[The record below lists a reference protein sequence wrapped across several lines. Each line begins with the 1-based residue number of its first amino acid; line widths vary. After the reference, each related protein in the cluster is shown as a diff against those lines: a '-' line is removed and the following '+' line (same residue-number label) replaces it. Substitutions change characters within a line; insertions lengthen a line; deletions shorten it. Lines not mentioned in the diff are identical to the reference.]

1 MNNNK
6 YLFLIFIAACS
17 MIAVSCKKELN
28 VGNPNQP
35 NIQANVNSESGIIS
49 LASGGVYI
57 NGFYNGDGWLG
68 NSYFSLPFGYAEL
81 LGDVVGNADA
91 SNQLISQVNVPN
103 YFILDDQTKVDNS
116 ASFNRTAL
124 RLNNSRAQTGS
135 GYNPTYYQWL
145 NMYALNNACNEVL
158 SLVDNIK
165 FSGDAATKKNTIL
178 AWCYWW
184 KGYAYAQI
192 GTMYY
197 SGLIIN
203 DAGKINNVYK
213 VKDSIINQ
221 SNIYLSLAAST
232 LGSIP
237 AGSNDYSNVLGQL
250 IPAFCQVGNGGVLT
264 PTMWIHNI
272 NTMLARNILENK
284 LAPFVNNNPGAT
296 ITGASIVPM
305 TNGDWT
311 NVLNLAQNGVQNGD
325 YVFTGRAS
333 AAGGFFTA
341 GGGTVSALS
350 TGPNGNTTFKVG
362 ERFIQS
368 FQPNDARFTNN
379 YVTGNTYNADIFST
393 RWSQV
398 SGGNGAAGVYVY
410 GDKTPGNYEQFIAG
424 SYEEN
429 ALILAEANIR
439 LGNTDAGLAFVDAV
453 RKHQGAGLAPVAG
466 TGLNQVQ
473 ALQQLVSERRV
484 SLVFRG
490 LSFYDLRRWGW
501 TYDISQGGGSYGN
514 TVLFS
519 NKLNTNVTIDYN
531 FLDYWD
537 IPADETV
544 LNPPSSDS
552 APVINPN

>member
-6 YLFLIFIAACS
+6 WVYLVYIAALS
-17 MIAVSCKKELN
+17 MVTVSCKKDLN

-35 NIQANVNSESGIIS
+35 NIQANVTNEAGIIS

-68 NSYFSLPFGYAEL
+68 NSFFSLPFGYAEL
-81 LGDVVGNADA
+81 LGDVVGNEGA

-103 YFILDDQTKVDNS
+103 YLILDDLSKVDNS
-116 ASFNRTAL
+116 GSYNRTAL
-124 RLNNSRAQTGS
+124 RLNNTRAQTGS
-135 GYNPTYYQWL
+135 GYNPVYYQWL
-145 NMYALNNACNEVL
+145 NMYALNGAMNQVI
-158 SLVDNIK
+158 SLASNIK
-165 FSGDAATKKNTIL
+165 FSGDAATKLNTIL

-184 KGYAYAQI
+184 KGYAYAEI

-203 DAGKINNVYK
+203 DPGKINNHYK
-213 VKDSIINQ
+213 IKDSIINQ
-221 SNIYLSLAAST
+221 SNIYLNQAASI
-232 LGSIP
+232 LGSIS
-237 AGSNDYSNVLGQL
+237 ASSADYSNILGQL
-250 IPAFCQVGNGGVLT
+250 IPSFCQTGNGGVLT

-284 LAPFVNNNPGAT
+284 LAPFVNGNPNAS
-296 ITGASIVPM
+296 ITGASITPM
-305 TNGDWT
+305 AQGDWNT
-311 NVLNLAQNGVQNGD
+311 VLTLATNGVQNGD
-325 YVFTGRAS
+325 FVFTGRAAS
-333 AAGGFFTA
+333 ANGFFTA
-341 GGGTVSALS
+341 SGGTVSALS
-350 TGPNGNTTFKVG
+350 TGPNQATTFKVG

-368 FQPNDARFTNN
+368 FQPNDARKTNN
-379 YVTGNTYNADIFST
+379 FSNATTYNADFFST

-410 GDKTPGNYEQFIAG
+410 GDRTPGNYEQFIAG

-429 ALILAEANIR
+429 ALMLAEANIR

-453 RKHQGAGLAPVAG
+453 RTYQGAGLPAVSG
-466 TGLNQVQ
+466 TGLNESQ
-473 ALQQLVSERRV
+473 ALAQLVSERRV
-484 SLVFRG
+484 SLVYRG

-501 TYDISQGGGSYGN
+501 TYDISNGGGSYGN
-514 TVLFS
+514 TVLYS
-519 NKLNTNVTIDYN
+519 NILNTNVTINYN

-552 APVINPN
+552 APVVNPN

>member
-6 YLFLIFIAACS
+6 WVYLVYIAALS
-17 MIAVSCKKELN
+17 MVTVSCKKDLN

-35 NIQANVNSESGIIS
+35 NIQANVTNEAGIIS

-68 NSYFSLPFGYAEL
+68 NSFFSLPFGYAEL
-81 LGDVVGNADA
+81 LGDVVGNEGA

-103 YFILDDQTKVDNS
+103 YLILDDLSKVDNS
-116 ASFNRTAL
+116 GSYNRTAL
-124 RLNNSRAQTGS
+124 RLNNTRAQTGS
-135 GYNPTYYQWL
+135 GYNPVYYQWL
-145 NMYALNNACNEVL
+145 NMYALNGAMNQVI
-158 SLVDNIK
+158 SLAGNIK
-165 FSGDAATKKNTIL
+165 FSGDAATKLNTIL

-184 KGYAYAQI
+184 KGYAYAEI

-203 DAGKINNVYK
+203 DPGKINNHYK
-213 VKDSIINQ
+213 IKDSIINQ
-221 SNIYLSLAAST
+221 SNIYLNQAASI
-232 LGSIP
+232 LGSIS
-237 AGSNDYSNVLGQL
+237 ASSADYSNILGQL
-250 IPAFCQVGNGGVLT
+250 IPSFCQTGNGGVLT

-284 LAPFVNNNPGAT
+284 LAPFVNGNPNAS
-296 ITGASIVPM
+296 ITGASITPM
-305 TNGDWT
+305 AQGDWNT
-311 NVLNLAQNGVQNGD
+311 VLTLATNGVQNGD
-325 YVFTGRAS
+325 FVFTGRAAS
-333 AAGGFFTA
+333 ANGFFTA
-341 GGGTVSALS
+341 SGGTVSALS
-350 TGPNGNTTFKVG
+350 TGPNQATTFKVG

-368 FQPNDARFTNN
+368 FQPNDARKTNN
-379 YVTGNTYNADIFST
+379 FSNATTYNADFFST

-410 GDKTPGNYEQFIAG
+410 GDRTPGNYEQFIAG

-429 ALILAEANIR
+429 ALMLAEANIR

-453 RKHQGAGLAPVAG
+453 RTYQGAGLPAVSG
-466 TGLNQVQ
+466 TGLNESQ
-473 ALQQLVSERRV
+473 ALAQLVSERRV
-484 SLVFRG
+484 SLVYRG

-501 TYDISQGGGSYGN
+501 TYDISNGGGSYGN
-514 TVLFS
+514 TVLYS
-519 NKLNTNVTIDYN
+519 NILNTNVTINYN

-552 APVINPN
+552 APVVNPN